1 MCLLRGTKSGVDAV
15 AASFVETMVMV
26 TLLASSRSSRGLC
39 PQQAGRIKRR
49 PEQRN
54 IRLNGLRELISW
66 SVDRIDAEMAQSL
79 DDRGITADHGQRLG
93 QVLDDRTRR
102 SRRCEIGVPTD
113 HVKPGM
119 VSATVGISGN
129 CGERSA
135 VDIARRRALP
145 IRTGSMTSEILPKN
159 IWTVPDNNAAI
170 VGGML

>member
-1 MCLLRGTKSGVDAV
+1 MCLLRGTNSGVDTV
-15 AASFVETMVMV
+15 AASLVETMVMV

-102 SRRCEIGVPTD
+102 SRRRKIGVPTD
-113 HVKPGM
+113 HGEARDGF
-119 VSATVGISGN
+119 SHGGNIRN